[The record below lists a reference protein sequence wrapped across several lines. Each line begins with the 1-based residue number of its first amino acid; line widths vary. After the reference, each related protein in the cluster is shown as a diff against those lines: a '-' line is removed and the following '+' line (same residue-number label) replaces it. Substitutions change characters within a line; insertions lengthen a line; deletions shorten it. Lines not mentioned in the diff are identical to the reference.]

1 MLPKT
6 ILCYVLKCLNSG
18 KVKAETLGRLLN
30 SFLMHLHVEFKKNKG
45 GVLDH
50 LEKPSQKLHSIS
62 TEPF

>member
-1 MLPKT
+1 MLLKT

-18 KVKAETLGRLLN
+18 RVKAETLGRLLN
-30 SFLMHLHVEFKKNKG
+30 SFLMHLHVEFEIIE

-62 TEPF
+62 TESF